1 MIMDQEIQ
9 ARVFSVIAKTQK
21 ISEDSIQLD
30 QTIQSL
36 CPHSLDLVTLLFE
49 FEDEFSIS
57 ISDEAARELKTV
69 QDIVVGVEK
78 LLESHKTDSVTTA

>member
-1 MIMDQEIQ
+1 MFL
-9 ARVFSVIAKTQK
+9 VSLPKLK
-21 ISEDSIQLD
+21 KYPEDSIELD